1 MCTTIPKATFFLI
14 SCVLGMISTDNFAQT
29 DPDKEAIKY
38 VITKETSSF
47 FNVDREHWS
56 ETWMQTP
63 YAYWSFADSSASS
76 FLDGWET
83 IDKTFD
89 EYFRTQKPSQAQI
102 NDAWIEVRVY
112 GNGAYARFIQTLKDG
127 IDTEVTSQVRVLE
140 KQNGKWKIVCVGVT
154 AKYPKNS
161 P

>member
-1 MCTTIPKATFFLI
+1 MVSFD
-14 SCVLGMISTDNFAQT
+14 SFAQT
-29 DPDKEAIKY
+29 ELDKEAIKS
-38 VITKETSSF
+38 VITKETTSF
-47 FNVDREHWS
+47 FNVDRERWS
-56 ETWMQTP
+56 ETWVQTP

-102 NDAWIEVRVY
+102 TDAWIEVRVY

-127 IDTEVTSQVRVLE
+127 IDTEVTSQIRVLE
-140 KQNGKWKIVCVGVT
+140 KQNGKWKVVCVGVT
-154 AKYPKNS
+154 AKYPKK
-161 P
+161 

>member
-1 MCTTIPKATFFLI
+1 MRTKTFFI
-14 SCVLGMISTDNFAQT
+14 VSCVLAMISADNFAQAELEK
-29 DPDKEAIKY
+29 DAIKS

-47 FNVDREHWS
+47 FNVDRERWS

-102 NDAWIEVRVY
+102 TDAWIEVRVY

-127 IDTEVTSQVRVLE
+127 IDTEVTSQIRVLE
-140 KQNGKWKIVCVGVT
+140 KKNGKWKVVCVGVT
-154 AKYPKNS
+154 AKYPRKS